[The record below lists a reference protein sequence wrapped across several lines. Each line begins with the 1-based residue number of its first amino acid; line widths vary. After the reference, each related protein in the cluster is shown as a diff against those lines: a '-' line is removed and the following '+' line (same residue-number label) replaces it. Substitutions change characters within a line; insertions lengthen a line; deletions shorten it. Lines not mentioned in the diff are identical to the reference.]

1 MHWPH
6 NDAVA
11 ILLERTS
18 YQLQRPKFGKSGSS
32 ELRWVSCIGWACVH
46 SGVTLD
52 PIRSSTWCRDVESA
66 AAEFFDAHARTALRI
81 LEGNPPGHSAVPGA
95 QGAQDPFASE
105 LCQLAY
111 VHARARN
118 ERAGALFAAIAEA
131 VLPWLHDLAPQKCA
145 SLVWCFA
152 STGHTAP
159 RLFAA
164 VAQCP
169 VWGRDDD
176 GRAPLRPCRYDPQ
189 QLATLAWSYATNAH
203 AAPALFDDLA
213 AAALQRVRSFSC
225 QGLSR
230 LAWAYAT
237 ARHPAAQLLEAVA
250 TAAPR
255 VLPEGSTW
263 GLRML
268 AWALCTAEQ
277 TDVARSLLP
286 PRDALDGGG
295 AARALGLDALRA
307 DALARCEG
315 DVLELAVGT
324 GLNLRAYDANRVK
337 TYTAID
343 LSPGMLAR
351 AKARAETLAL
361 GEKARFEEAD
371 ATALPFDDGSFDVV
385 VDTFSLCVIEDPS
398 AALREVRRVLRSKGR
413 AVLIEHSKSDVGAL
427 GAYQDLTSAPV
438 KRMSKGC
445 VWNQDV
451 ESLVRQSGMRVVKT
465 QRALLGLLV
474 VVEAAP

>member
-1 MHWPH
+1 MATSIAATRAATRAVTSRGAPRRRGGATRATR
-6 NDAVA
+6 DA
-11 ILLERTS
+11 T
-18 YQLQRPKFGKSGSS
+18 
-32 ELRWVSCIGWACVH
+32 
-46 SGVTLD
+46 
-52 PIRSSTWCRDVESA
+52 
-66 AAEFFDAHARTALRI
+66 
-81 LEGNPPGHSAVPGA
+81 
-95 QGAQDPFASE
+95 
-105 LCQLAY
+105 
-111 VHARARN
+111 RATR
-118 ERAGALFAAIAEA
+118 RA
-131 VLPWLHDLAPQKCA
+131 VLE
-145 SLVWCFA
+145 
-152 STGHTAP
+152 
-159 RLFAA
+159 AA
-164 VAQCP
+164 VA
-169 VWGRDDD
+169 
-176 GRAPLRPCRYDPQ
+176 
-189 QLATLAWSYATNAH
+189 
-203 AAPALFDDLA
+203 A
-213 AAALQRVRSFSC
+213 AATRALGAGDARAKTADVKT
-225 QGLSR
+225 
-230 LAWAYAT
+230 AYDAYAPT
-237 ARHPAAQLLEAVA
+237 Y
-250 TAAPR
+250 
-255 VLPEGSTW
+255 
-263 GLRML
+263 
-268 AWALCTAEQ
+268 
-277 TDVARSLLP
+277 
-286 PRDALDGGG
+286 DALDGGG

-413 AVLIEHSKSDVGAL
+413 AVLLEHSKSAVGAL

>member
-1 MHWPH
+1 M
-6 NDAVA
+6 N
-11 ILLERTS
+11 
-18 YQLQRPKFGKSGSS
+18 
-32 ELRWVSCIGWACVH
+32 
-46 SGVTLD
+46 
-52 PIRSSTWCRDVESA
+52 
-66 AAEFFDAHARTALRI
+66 
-81 LEGNPPGHSAVPGA
+81 N
-95 QGAQDPFASE
+95 
-105 LCQLAY
+105 
-111 VHARARN
+111 
-118 ERAGALFAAIAEA
+118 
-131 VLPWLHDLAPQKCA
+131 
-145 SLVWCFA
+145 
-152 STGHTAP
+152 
-159 RLFAA
+159 
-164 VAQCP
+164 
-169 VWGRDDD
+169 
-176 GRAPLRPCRYDPQ
+176 
-189 QLATLAWSYATNAH
+189 
-203 AAPALFDDLA
+203 
-213 AAALQRVRSFSC
+213 
-225 QGLSR
+225 
-230 LAWAYAT
+230 
-237 ARHPAAQLLEAVA
+237 
-250 TAAPR
+250 
-255 VLPEGSTW
+255 
-263 GLRML
+263 
-268 AWALCTAEQ
+268 
-277 TDVARSLLP
+277 
-286 PRDALDGGG
+286 
-295 AARALGLDALRA
+295 
-307 DALARCEG
+307 EG